1 MVDNSLAKPATRRW
15 IKFALI
21 ISLGLNLGIAGVL
34 IGTALRA
41 PEARRSNVEAPEGVA
56 MLARAMPQ
64 SHQREL
70 RESLRVQRDDLQPD
84 RQELKNLRENFV
96 EALRAEPFDIDVVR
110 QAFAAQRRI
119 LDQVTTAGHA
129 AVIDQIAKMSAQE
142 RDLYIRRLLSGSRG
156 PSNRTPPPRQ

>member
-70 RESLRVQRDDLQPD
+70 RESLRVQRDELQPD

-110 QAFAAQRRI
+110 QAFATQRRT
-119 LDQVTTAGHA
+119 LDQVTAAGHA